1 MKAVHI
7 VVWMRNALHRL
18 TYSNTWSPMLFQRWG
33 TGVGVVKE
41 PLEGRALLEEV
52 PHERLCLIALSHFLF
67 LLPAF
72 PDFRD
77 FVPLEL
83 QPKLTL
89 FSSAL
94 LIRAFDHSNNTV
106 TNTVHQRGICTSCL
120 LRFYSPRRKSRVSL
134 WVNLWWSRC
143 QLNCLWTQPK
153 PKLQMSRGASVR
165 GFLTQ
170 TI

>member
-1 MKAVHI
+1 MPSIGSHI
-7 VVWMRNALHRL
+7 WTPGHRCCFRDGGGGVV
-18 TYSNTWSPMLFQRWG
+18 
-33 TGVGVVKE
+33 VVKE
-41 PLEGRALLEEV
+41 PLEGRDLLEEV

-120 LRFYSPRRKSRVSL
+120 LRYYSPRLKSRVSL
-134 WVNLWWSRC
+134 CVNLWQLSRC

-153 PKLQMSRGASVR
+153 PKLQMSGGASVR